1 MTTSER
7 VAETDKIPERED
19 GEVWRTYSSDVY
31 HTRVCASIKHAENVL
46 ARNRE
51 AVSRHFDLCKICDS
65 RTDHTNAD
73 GEFRNRDA
81 GTDTGIDIDDIA
93 RIIDGDRHFVTAEEC
108 LAMRD
113 TYRSHNVTQEEI
125 ASAADRDRATV
136 SRHVTG
142 RCSHD
147 HE

>member
-1 MTTSER
+1 MTTTER
-7 VAETDKIPERED
+7 AAETDKIPERED

-51 AVSRHFDLCKICDS
+51 ALSRHFDLCKICAS
-65 RTDHTNAD
+65 QTDHTNAD

-81 GTDTGIDIDDIA
+81 DIDIGDIA
-93 RIIDGDRHFVTAEEC
+93 VIINGDRHFVTAEEC
-108 LAMRD
+108 LAMRE